1 MSAARTRRRQAVRPG
16 PPGGLRAT
24 NRAQRELTIRDAA
37 LTLFLERGLDAV
49 SVDDIMQRA
58 QMAKGS
64 FYRYF
69 ESHEALVAAIMAPA
83 EALVLRALEVC
94 RKALAR
100 AATKDAQIDAYR
112 TVGAVVASLLMEY
125 PGQVRLYLQ
134 ECRAPNAGARRPIVS
149 LAERITWYALDIT
162 RRAQTHGILKPIPV
176 AVSALTV
183 VGAAE
188 RLLHAVLQEEDI
200 GNPLEVP
207 EQLTRL
213 ILDGLKAEGVRL
225 PR

>member
-1 MSAARTRRRQAVRPG
+1 MSAPRSSRRRARPG
-16 PPGGLRAT
+16 PPGGPRAT
-24 NRAQRELTIRDAA
+24 NRAQRELTIRNAA

-69 ESHEALVAAIMAPA
+69 ESQEALVAALMAPA
-83 EALVLRALEVC
+83 EALVVRALEVC

-100 AATKDAQIDAYR
+100 ANTKEAQVDAYR

-134 ECRAPNAGARRPIVS
+134 ECRAPNTGARRPIVA

-188 RLLHAVLQEEDI
+188 RLLHAVVQEEDI

-213 ILDGLKAEGVRL
+213 ILDGLKAEGVKLR
-225 PR
+225 